1 MQLRL
6 KGTRYEPTPEMVA
19 QVNEKVLGLARFVDE
34 SRAEAYASVELECAV
49 GGVNKGDIWRAELQ
63 ITHESGEFRAE
74 STKAK
79 LDHAL
84 TTVVRD
90 VARELGRAHK
100 KAQAAARK
108 RSSVMKSLLRGFGG
122 K

>member
-1 MQLRL
+1 
-6 KGTRYEPTPEMVA
+6 MVA

>member
-1 MQLRL
+1 M
-6 KGTRYEPTPEMVA
+6 EA
-19 QVNEKVLGLARFVDE
+19 QVQEKVSGLARFIDE
-34 SRAEAYASVELECAV
+34 TKAEAYASVELERAV
-49 GGVNKGDIWRAELQ
+49 GGMKNGDIWRAELH

-79 LDHAL
+79 IDHAF

-100 KAQAAARK
+100 KAQATARK
-108 RSSVMKSLLRGFGG
+108 RNGAIKSLLRGFGG